1 MNSII
6 GPYEEAAFEPVLT
19 TVPAS
24 NSPYP
29 AADSNGLGSYTPP
42 QDTLGDSTFIPVQS
56 TYSSLFQ
63 PSAER
68 PRFSA
73 SYLWWEDEA
82 TTVLWAFDAQEIQRV
97 IRYGLFPDEN
107 LPRTALQ
114 SRNESTVDNFLST
127 LVKPQERPFI
137 ANLSHVQK
145 VEEILRRSKG
155 TSPALASWSWF
166 PSQLSCD
173 QDPRAIAASIGAES
187 RLHFIRIPFEEWV
200 RYSLGYEA
208 SSVEWFLQQHTA
220 FHIYLLN
227 YLNAFPEEI
236 GKYTVVEKVCL
247 HFLSHTFNLY
257 AWLLISFREA
267 FTKQKSLRP

>member
-1 MNSII
+1 MNSIT
-6 GPYEEAAFEPVLT
+6 GPYEEAAFEPVFT

-68 PRFSA
+68 SRFSA

-145 VEEILRRSKG
+145 VEEILWRSKG

-166 PSQLSCD
+166 PSQLSCG

-208 SSVEWFLQQHTA
+208 GSVEWFLQQHTA
-220 FHIYLLN
+220 FHIHLLD

-236 GKYTVVEKVCL
+236 EKYTEVEKVCL
-247 HFLSHTFNLY
+247 HS
-257 AWLLISFREA
+257 ISYI
-267 FTKQKSLRP
+267 